1 MQELWNTIQ
10 SSLFD
15 SNLAIASVPLGRI
28 LLIVLILTITLFLR
42 KVFSSLILSRIE
54 HLTRGTET
62 QLDDELIAILKQ
74 PLSWLIFVAGL
85 WVVKFTLT
93 DYLSPDLEVFF
104 EEILTLTTIV
114 IAAYIIYRSAPILGQ
129 ILHYLTVHTETDL
142 DDLLVPYLPRLFQT
156 AAIVIV
162 VIKAS
167 EVLLG
172 ASAGALIGLLGGAG
186 VALGLLFKDIIY
198 DWCCTVIIYVDNLY
212 RSGDW
217 VKISEIEGFV
227 QVVDI
232 GLRTTK
238 LGIFESA
245 SIIKMPNSKMITGI
259 VDNWSQ
265 HPDKDAFWGLNVTLK
280 IDDIPADQAER
291 IMFQLDQLLNSIKGV
306 HKFFIRFTGIEQ
318 NARVFKI
325 VAFVEHNLEAYF
337 YCEKQLNLGILIIQK
352 NEKIDYLSTLI
363 ICRGDVPAGTP
374 EALQNN

>member
-15 SNLAIASVPLGRI
+15 SKLAIASVPLGRI
-28 LLIVLILTITLFLR
+28 LLIALILTITLFLR
-42 KVFSSLILSRIE
+42 KVFSSIILRRIE
-54 HLTRGTET
+54 HLTRGTDTE
-62 QLDDELIAILKQ
+62 LDDELVAILKQ

-85 WVVKFTLT
+85 WVVKLTLT

-104 EEILTLTTIV
+104 EEILTLTTII

-129 ILHYLTVHTETDL
+129 ILRHLTVHTETDL

-212 RSGDW
+212 RPGDW
-217 VKISEIEGFV
+217 VKIGEIEGFV
-227 QVVDI
+227 QVIDI

-280 IDDIPADQAER
+280 VDDIPTEQAER
-291 IMFQLDQLLNSIKGV
+291 IIFQLEELLNSIKGV
-306 HKFFIRFTGIEQ
+306 HKFFIRFTCIEQ

-325 VAFVEHNLEAYF
+325 IAFVEHNLDAYF
-337 YCEKQLNLGILIIQK
+337 YCEKQLNLGILKIQK
-352 NEKIDYLSTLI
+352 NEGIDYLSTLI
-363 ICRGDVPAGTP
+363 ICRGDVPAGSP

>member
-15 SNLAIASVPLGRI
+15 SNLAIASVPLSRI
-28 LLIVLILTITLFLR
+28 LLIALILTITLFLR
-42 KVFSSLILSRIE
+42 KVFSSIILSRIE

-62 QLDDELIAILKQ
+62 ELDDELLAILKR
-74 PLSWLIFVAGL
+74 PLSWLIFVGGL
-85 WVVKFTLT
+85 WVVKLTLT

-129 ILHYLTVHTETDL
+129 ILRHLTVHTETDL

-212 RSGDW
+212 RPGDW
-217 VKISEIEGFV
+217 VKIGEIEGFV
-227 QVVDI
+227 QVIDI

-280 IDDIPADQAER
+280 VDDVPAEQAER
-291 IMFQLDQLLNSIKGV
+291 IIFQLEELLNSIKGV

-325 VAFVEHNLEAYF
+325 IAFVEHNLDAYF
-337 YCEKQLNLGILIIQK
+337 YCEKQLNLGILTIQK
-352 NEKIDYLSTLI
+352 KEGIDYLSTLI
-363 ICRGDVPAGTP
+363 ICRGDIPAGTP